1 MITINISWGDSY
13 FSSELQKK
21 SFADEP
27 RAIEFLRRNCKKMII
42 NIINLAG
49 FGLGIGSGRS
59 SGYGRYKVVDMK

>member
-27 RAIEFLRRNCKKMII
+27 RAIEFLRRNSKKIQAV
-42 NIINLAG
+42 N
-49 FGLGIGSGRS
+49 
-59 SGYGRYKVVDMK
+59 GYPTYGEKKDSFELYDFIKEGV